1 MSLETI
7 EPALAK
13 ALSDR
18 GYATLTP
25 VQLAVLE
32 PQARGRDLLV
42 SARTGSG
49 KTVAYGL
56 VLADT
61 LIGGDGVLAA
71 AGAPSVLVIAPTRE
85 LAMQV
90 QRELQWL
97 YAGAQVVS

>member
-1 MSLETI
+1 MSPHNI
-7 EPALAK
+7 DPALAK
-13 ALSDR
+13 ALSER

-32 PQARGRDLLV
+32 PEAQGRDLLV

-61 LIGGDGVLAA
+61 LLAETSRSRPWASGSSTASWTGVRVA
-71 AGAPSVLVIAPTRE
+71 
-85 LAMQV
+85 
-90 QRELQWL
+90 
-97 YAGAQVVS
+97 

>member
-1 MSLETI
+1 MSSPSI
-7 EPALAK
+7 DPALAK

-32 PQARGRDLLV
+32 PQAQGRDLLV

-56 VLADT
+56 VLAQT
-61 LIGGDGVLAA
+61 LMDDDGALKP
-71 AGAPSVLVIAPTRE
+71 AGAPIIGT
-85 LAMQV
+85 
-90 QRELQWL
+90 
-97 YAGAQVVS
+97 

>member
-1 MSLETI
+1 MSSPAI
-7 EPALAK
+7 DPALAK

-32 PQARGRDLLV
+32 PEARGRDLLV

-56 VLADT
+56 VLAQT
-61 LIGGDGVLAA
+61 LMGDDGALKP
-71 AGAPSVLVIAPTRE
+71 AGAPSALVIAPTQLTTR
-85 LAMQV
+85 AP
-90 QRELQWL
+90 
-97 YAGAQVVS
+97 A